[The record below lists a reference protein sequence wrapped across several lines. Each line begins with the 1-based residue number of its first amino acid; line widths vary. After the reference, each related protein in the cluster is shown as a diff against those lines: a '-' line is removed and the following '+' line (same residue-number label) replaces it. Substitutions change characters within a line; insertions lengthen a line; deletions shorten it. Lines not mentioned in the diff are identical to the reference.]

1 MSGRK
6 GQTCAESL
14 VGGCLGLGGLCP
26 KPEADP
32 GRHRSRSLPSGHSS
46 RMTGKFSL
54 LKGNAGSAS
63 VATEEGRAQRHPHLG
78 DSVSPLAA
86 QHALPLTAP
95 GVLCFS
101 PPAAREA
108 RRHPQRHEHSV
119 DPQAAP
125 SSAASG

>member
-14 VGGCLGLGGLCP
+14 VGGCLEPGGLCP
-26 KPEADP
+26 KPETDP

-46 RMTGKFSL
+46 RMTSKFSL

-63 VATEEGRAQRHPHLG
+63 VASEEGRAQRHPHL
-78 DSVSPLAA
+78 DVSPLAA

-95 GVLCFS
+95 GSS
-101 PPAAREA
+101 PLVPPTAREA
-108 RRHPQRHEHSV
+108 RRHP
-119 DPQAAP
+119 PAT
-125 SSAASG
+125 